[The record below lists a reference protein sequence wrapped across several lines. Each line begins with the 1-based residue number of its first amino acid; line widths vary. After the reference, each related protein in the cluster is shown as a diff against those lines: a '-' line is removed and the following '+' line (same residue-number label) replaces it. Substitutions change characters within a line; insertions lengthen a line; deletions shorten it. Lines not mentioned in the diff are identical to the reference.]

1 MPGFLCVYTG
11 FINGLAFNSFYTASS
26 GSGESAEP
34 GGVILYFNSSQTFGN
49 ARGVWAYT
57 AS

>member
-1 MPGFLCVYTG
+1 VYTG